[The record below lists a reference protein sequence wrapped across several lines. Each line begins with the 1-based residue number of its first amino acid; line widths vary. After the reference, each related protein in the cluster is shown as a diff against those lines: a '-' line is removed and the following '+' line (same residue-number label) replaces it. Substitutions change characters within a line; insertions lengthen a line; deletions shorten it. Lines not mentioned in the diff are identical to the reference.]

1 MSKRYTQW
9 IMYSDIVGLQKSV
22 TDNNTFGLVM
32 PRISF
37 ERTFVKRG
45 SNVPRVRLNTNPEN
59 ETNLTVLS
67 DEEFAYFDGIL
78 GVRQTDPITFEMAM
92 ETDAITDSGGTYTK
106 FVIEEWELVD
116 IDKATQAQ
124 TDDEAT
130 VTYQFYTD
138 KWKKQFE
145 TYVVWEYDARPGH
158 TPVKKQYKLTVDA
171 NGIVTGVSADAVDF
185 AGSFVLPGRAA

>member
-32 PRISF
+32 PRTSF